1 MKKLFAMAT
10 LAVAAVSVNAE
21 VTPRTPLVPWG
32 AQAEIIITNDLT
44 QQNSDNSWGLTA
56 DAQQWITTTYDGEE
70 STLVQQTNR
79 NSVWFDIYDEATDT
93 MIVTGAEKN
102 WGGQIAVT
110 SKTGAATGLIVV
122 GKNRYPHFFVTGTD
136 KAKFYFY
143 GSAGTAGYA
152 RIEVFEVGATEPVMT
167 LQGTKAQTKK
177 TWSDGEL
184 LIAEG
189 LDKAKSYE
197 FVARTMAFNAETGE
211 YTYEGGDMVLQVVK
225 LYGDV
230 APMREDGLII
240 SGSEIGSYINQ
251 HLAAYPDVTDFTL
264 EGSGK
269 YTIAEGIVAA
279 GKFTLT
285 GVASAPATID
295 ASALEAPFV
304 KFSGSETYAQ
314 KPVVDAETGETTYEN
329 STFFD
334 VPEVTIANVKIT
346 SLAQSL
352 INDAQKSLFTA
363 INVTNDNI
371 EIVGSNAIFALGNGY
386 PTNLTISK
394 STLWSAEGHKGF
406 LFQAQGR
413 PAKDFAADATATFS
427 IENSTLFQIGV
438 DKKINN
444 NNSGLKGQTCLHLNL
459 TKSILVNTGSSTGNE
474 INGWLFGQ
482 NSTNPTVTYDQNT
495 YWTLGTMEVTDEET
509 GETSTEIVSEIV
521 PGWTDAEKQ
530 GSDQTET
537 QLTTAPFTLAKAAAG
552 DFTVGASSQQA
563 KNMTGDPRWLVP
575 YATDAIK
582 IEVDL
587 SENTDF
593 VAVLNA
599 ALETSEAPSS
609 IEISFWEAGEYPT
622 TGEINTTSPIRF
634 LNGSDINAGEATI
647 VVKNGM
653 TLGGQIEFN
662 GVNIDATGLE
672 APVITLAAN
681 EYKLQSNGFYNL
693 GSISFKNM
701 SAKGLAQQLVYGNK
715 IKNQI
720 SELLVENS
728 NVDLTGCTKVP
739 FDFNG
744 GGAIGA
750 FNIKKSTIWAATATD
765 QSLFST
771 QSGNKAIDAGYTT
784 QNIAIDNSTLYN
796 IAKSKNFFTHRQS
809 NQTWLAYYLRNNI
822 FVNVGKSGQV
832 VKGINQGQGGKNPK
846 WTVTNNIF
854 NFDGADTSAA
864 ESTGDAD
871 EPVQNSIAGTMT
883 FENADGGIFNG
894 SFALAK
900 DQAAPSLIG
909 DPRWTIDFAEWTPA
923 GVFYVYN
930 AYSDKF
936 LSRGASWGTQAVGDD
951 YGLPFDITS
960 ADGKYSLNQVDW
972 IGTCYGDDFWM
983 YADCSGDRARTYTLE
998 STTGGFFLHN
1008 TNRDVEDNR
1017 MYIYLKDD
1025 ADKYA
1030 IAGNAIVGDNCGD
1043 EAQAVWQF
1051 KTQAERDAIVAE
1063 RNTKQ
1068 EAAAIEAAGIED
1080 MSKYAAGEAK
1090 ELTFKT
1096 GSAWTFTAKRSG
1108 SNAVTN
1114 EYGTEIYQGTGSFTQ
1129 GVEGLESGLY
1139 KVSVQAYYR
1148 DGWNDAVWSNYQL
1161 GYNLSLAYLEAN
1173 GNKIQIKS
1181 WGADAT
1187 RTEETTTNEETG
1199 EETTTEIYAPNS
1211 MAEGA
1216 ASFAEGKF
1224 VSETYAFVGED
1235 GKLDLTVV
1243 VPSFIDGGWFMIDNV
1258 SYAPMKDDTTVGI
1271 ETVATE
1277 SNAINNGVIYNLR
1290 GQKVLNAQKG
1300 IFIQN
1305 GKKFIVK

>member
-1 MKKLFAMAT
+1 MKKLFAMAA
-10 LAVAAVSVNAE
+10 LAAAAVSVNAE
-21 VTPRTPLVPWG
+21 VTPRSPIVPWG

-44 QQNSDNSWGLTA
+44 QQNSDGSWSLTA
-56 DAQQWITTTYDGEE
+56 DAQQWMTTTYDGEE

-93 MIVTGAEKN
+93 MIVTSAEKN

-197 FVARTMAFNAETGE
+197 FVARTMALDAETGE

-225 LYGDV
+225 LYGDQ
-230 APMREDGLII
+230 APMREDGVII

-264 EGSGK
+264 EGNGR

-304 KFSGSETYAQ
+304 KFEGGTEYAQ

-329 STFFD
+329 SAFFD

-363 INVTNDNI
+363 INITNDNI

-413 PAKDFAADATATFS
+413 PAKDFADDATATFS

-438 DKKINN
+438 GKKINN

-495 YWTLGTMEVTDEET
+495 YWTLGTTEVTDEET
-509 GETSTEIVSEIV
+509 GETSTELVSEIV

-537 QLTTAPFTLAKAAAG
+537 QLTTAPFTLANAAAG
-552 DFTVGASSQQA
+552 NFTVGASSAQA
-563 KNMTGDPRWLVP
+563 KYMTGDPRWLVP

-582 IEVDL
+582 IEVDQ

-672 APVITLAAN
+672 APVITLGAN
-681 EYKLQSNGFYNL
+681 EYKLQDNGFYNL
-693 GSISFKNM
+693 GSIQFKNM

-728 NVDLTGCTKVP
+728 NVDVTGCTKVP

-750 FNIKKSTIWAATATD
+750 FNIKKSTIWAAEPTS

-771 QSGNKAIDAGYTT
+771 QSGNKAIDAGFTT

-796 IAKSKNFFTHRQS
+796 IAKSKNFYTHRQS

-832 VKGINQGQGGKNPK
+832 VKGINQGASGKNPK
-846 WTVTNNIF
+846 WTVSGNAF
-854 NFDGADTSAA
+854 FFDDGEGGLKDTSAD
-864 ESTGDAD
+864 ESTGDTD
-871 EPVQNSIAGTMT
+871 EPVLNSLSGKFAFNSVETPDFGGTFT
-883 FENADGGIFNG
+883 LNYGSHENENLRA
-894 SFALAK
+894 
-900 DQAAPSLIG
+900 
-909 DPRWTIDFAEWTPA
+909 PRWTIDFEKVFEDFYGIVGEITGSWEEDLELTTTSEWGVLEATVENVNVPAVKDFKYKLRANKSWDGYQLPKDGDNIWTPDTVGMYKVTFTADVLNHTLTATAERTGDAVEEEAVYTVA
-923 GVFYVYN
+923 GAYKVGENEEASFFGEAWNQALEANDMTLGEDGIYTLTFSNVRLTSTGTIFYKVVKNHSWVTNWGFNGNN
-930 AYSDKF
+930 A
-936 LSRGASWGTQAVGDD
+936 D
-951 YGLPFDITS
+951 YVINENGLYDITFYFNPETALDNGFNVS
-960 ADGKYSLNQVDW
+960 CNAVNKVIKGDANYDGEVG
-972 IGTCYGDDFWM
+972 IGD
-983 YADCSGDRARTYTLE
+983 
-998 STTGGFFLHN
+998 
-1008 TNRDVEDNR
+1008 
-1017 MYIYLKDD
+1017 
-1025 ADKYA
+1025 
-1030 IAGNAIVGDNCGD
+1030 
-1043 EAQAVWQF
+1043 
-1051 KTQAERDAIVAE
+1051 IVAIT
-1063 RNTKQ
+1063 NVM
-1068 EAAAIEAAGIED
+1068 AGIETD
-1080 MSKYAAGEAK
+1080 ETVKTRANVNGDAEVGIGDIVAITNIMAGTPAATEPEPEAGE
-1090 ELTFKT
+1090 
-1096 GSAWTFTAKRSG
+1096 
-1108 SNAVTN
+1108 
-1114 EYGTEIYQGTGSFTQ
+1114 
-1129 GVEGLESGLY
+1129 
-1139 KVSVQAYYR
+1139 
-1148 DGWNDAVWSNYQL
+1148 
-1161 GYNLSLAYLEAN
+1161 
-1173 GNKIQIKS
+1173 
-1181 WGADAT
+1181 
-1187 RTEETTTNEETG
+1187 
-1199 EETTTEIYAPNS
+1199 
-1211 MAEGA
+1211 
-1216 ASFAEGKF
+1216 
-1224 VSETYAFVGED
+1224 
-1235 GKLDLTVV
+1235 
-1243 VPSFIDGGWFMIDNV
+1243 
-1258 SYAPMKDDTTVGI
+1258 
-1271 ETVATE
+1271 
-1277 SNAINNGVIYNLR
+1277 
-1290 GQKVLNAQKG
+1290 
-1300 IFIQN
+1300 
-1305 GKKFIVK
+1305 

>member
-1 MKKLFAMAT
+1 MKKLFAMAA
-10 LAVAAVSVNAE
+10 LAAAAVSVNAE
-21 VTPRTPLVPWG
+21 VTPRSPIVPWG

-44 QQNSDNSWGLTA
+44 QQNSDGSWSLTA
-56 DAQQWITTTYDGEE
+56 DAQQWMTTTYDGEE

-93 MIVTGAEKN
+93 MIVTSAEKN

-197 FVARTMAFNAETGE
+197 FVARTMALDAETGE

-225 LYGDV
+225 LYGDQ
-230 APMREDGLII
+230 APMREDGVII

-264 EGSGK
+264 EGNGK

-304 KFSGSETYAQ
+304 KFEGGTEYAQ

-329 STFFD
+329 SAFFD

-363 INVTNDNI
+363 INITNDNI
-371 EIVGSNAIFALGNGY
+371 EIVGSNTIFALGNGY

-413 PAKDFAADATATFS
+413 PAKDFADDATATFS

-438 DKKINN
+438 GKKINN

-495 YWTLGTMEVTDEET
+495 YWTLGTTEVTDEET
-509 GETSTEIVSEIV
+509 GETSTELVSEIV

-537 QLTTAPFTLAKAAAG
+537 QLTTAPFTLANAAAG
-552 DFTVGASSQQA
+552 NFTVGASSAQA
-563 KNMTGDPRWLVP
+563 KYMTGDPRWLVP

-582 IEVDL
+582 IEVDQ
-587 SENTDF
+587 SENTDW
-593 VAVLNA
+593 VAAINA
-599 ALETSEAPSS
+599 ALAESEAPSS
-609 IEISFWEAGEYPT
+609 ITVEFFEAGEYPT
-622 TGEINTTSPIRF
+622 TAELNTTSPITIQ
-634 LNGSDINAGEATI
+634 NGSDINVGEATI
-647 VVKNGM
+647 IVNNGM
-653 TLGGQIEFN
+653 TLGGAIKID
-662 GVNIDATGLE
+662 GVNLKAGEELA
-672 APVITLAAN
+672 APAITLQGN
-681 EYKLQSNGFYNL
+681 DYKLQDNGFYNL
-693 GSISFKNM
+693 GSIQFKNL
-701 SAKGLAQQLVYGNK
+701 SIKGFTQQILYGNK
-715 IKNQI
+715 VKNQI

-750 FNIKKSTIWAATATD
+750 FNIKKSTVWAATATD

-771 QSGNKAIDAGYTT
+771 QAGSKATEAGYTT

-809 NQTWLAYYLRNNI
+809 NQTWLAYYLRNSI

-832 VKGINQGQGGKNPK
+832 VKGINGGQSGKNPK

-854 NFDGADTSAA
+854 NFDGADTSAD
-864 ESTGDAD
+864 ESTGDED
-871 EPVQNSIAGTMT
+871 EPVQNSIAGTVA
-883 FENADGGIFNG
+883 FENADGGIFN
-894 SFALAK
+894 AVVTLA
-900 DQAAPSLIG
+900 DGVEVPTANPG
-909 DPRWTIDFAEWTPA
+909 DARWTIEYVENVAAPA
-923 GVFYVYN
+923 GEVTYALVE
-930 AYSDKF
+930 
-936 LSRGASWGTQAVGDD
+936 GDT
-951 YGLPFDITS
+951 FTS
-960 ADGKYSLNQVDW
+960 AQIVEVKIEDDVVATIQYGEE
-972 IGTCYGDDFWM
+972 GGDDFKAAK
-983 YADCSGDRARTYTLE
+983 ADTHVDGYTAFTE
-998 STTGGFFLHN
+998 GNGTNGNKAGGTFY
-1008 TNRDVEDNR
+1008 TIVP
-1017 MYIYLKDD
+1017 
-1025 ADKYA
+1025 KYDGV
-1030 IAGNAIVGDNCGD
+1030 I
-1043 EAQAVWQF
+1043 
-1051 KTQAERDAIVAE
+1051 
-1063 RNTKQ
+1063 
-1068 EAAAIEAAGIED
+1068 AAAIVLNADKKFHLTIDGEQNTVFDNNTVSEKYYGPVEFNVEAGKAYKFYCDG
-1080 MSKYAAGEAK
+1080 SKLGFYGFNYKFGPDVEAI
-1090 ELTFKT
+1090 
-1096 GSAWTFTAKRSG
+1096 
-1108 SNAVTN
+1108 
-1114 EYGTEIYQGTGSFTQ
+1114 TEI
-1129 GVEGLESGLY
+1129 
-1139 KVSVQAYYR
+1139 SVAEQQA
-1148 DGWNDAVWSNYQL
+1148 
-1161 GYNLSLAYLEAN
+1161 
-1173 GNKIQIKS
+1173 
-1181 WGADAT
+1181 
-1187 RTEETTTNEETG
+1187 
-1199 EETTTEIYAPNS
+1199 
-1211 MAEGA
+1211 
-1216 ASFAEGKF
+1216 
-1224 VSETYAFVGED
+1224 
-1235 GKLDLTVV
+1235 
-1243 VPSFIDGGWFMIDNV
+1243 
-1258 SYAPMKDDTTVGI
+1258 TVGI
-1271 ETVATE
+1271 ESIETAT
-1277 SNAINNGVIYNLR
+1277 INNGVIYNLN
-1290 GQKVLNAQKG
+1290 GQKVQNAQKG
-1300 IFIQN
+1300 LYIIN
-1305 GKKFIVK
+1305 GKKYLVK